1 MKLAMQSLDIH
12 EKSKRDINVMNMALD
27 ESAFNDCLAILNNAR
42 DEIRARVEKV
52 NSPDRV
58 MRFATAF
65 FPVAFSKE
73 VSSS

>member
-1 MKLAMQSLDIH
+1 
-12 EKSKRDINVMNMALD
+12 MALD
-27 ESAFNDCLAILNNAR
+27 ESAFRDCLAILENAR

-52 NSPDRV
+52 HSPDRV
-58 MRFATAF
+58 MRLATAF